1 MVRKVEA
8 NVQKVS
14 MIYCC
19 IRECFS
25 LMNSGEIVNVTN
37 PGVSFKVMPVD
48 VEAAWDVCQMS
59 MHTFKQFK
67 VLS

>member
-1 MVRKVEA
+1 
-8 NVQKVS
+8 
-14 MIYCC
+14 
-19 IRECFS
+19 
-25 LMNSGEIVNVTN
+25 MNRAEIVNVTN

-67 VLS
+67 VLSY